1 MAVGKSLVMVD
12 FWSYAGPDG
21 KPVGH
26 GCKVGNEYYEYVKD
40 DFDVRHYINESMM
53 PYIDDSEKV
62 SFDAS
67 ITHGLGKKDRVM
79 RCFKCLRQVYRDNP
93 DGTIWFYVPDIYL
106 FIFILFAAKGKRRL
120 AVNVFEE
127 YKTNKIK
134 NRIFRKA
141 LKKIDYI
148 FVTNPYLQKDIPSGV
163 LIPDYAYD
171 EERYK
176 NYRCEARKRRAVCL
190 GTMNEKKQIR
200 EAVETF
206 SIMGYPLYVAGQ
218 FTSAETYDS
227 VLKIKEDNVTVENR
241 FVENDEYYR
250 LLSESEYCI
259 IPYDAGFYRNRTSG
273 VIQECL
279 FCDCIPIAP
288 RSILEFCGVEGV
300 GYEDI
305 HELNELSLDDVDA
318 PGIRAGYKRLRD
330 DFYDKAVVKR
340 KVVEG
345 IKDAV

>member
-1 MAVGKSLVMVD
+1 M
-12 FWSYAGPDG
+12 
-21 KPVGH
+21 
-26 GCKVGNEYYEYVKD
+26 
-40 DFDVRHYINESMM
+40 
-53 PYIDDSEKV
+53 
-62 SFDAS
+62 
-67 ITHGLGKKDRVM
+67 
-79 RCFKCLRQVYRDNP
+79 
-93 DGTIWFYVPDIYL
+93 
-106 FIFILFAAKGKRRL
+106 
-120 AVNVFEE
+120 
-127 YKTNKIK
+127 
-134 NRIFRKA
+134 
-141 LKKIDYI
+141 
-148 FVTNPYLQKDIPSGV
+148 

-171 EERYK
+171 EDFYK

-200 EAVETF
+200 EVVETF
-206 SIMGYPLYVAGQ
+206 SEMGYPLYVAGQ
-218 FTSAETYDS
+218 FASDEPYEN
-227 VLKIKEDNVTVENR
+227 VLKIKGDNVTVENR

-259 IPYDAGFYRNRTSG
+259 IPYDAGFYKNRTSG

-305 HELNELSLDDVDA
+305 HELTKLSLDDVDA
-318 PGIRAGYKRLRD
+318 SGIRAGYKKLRD